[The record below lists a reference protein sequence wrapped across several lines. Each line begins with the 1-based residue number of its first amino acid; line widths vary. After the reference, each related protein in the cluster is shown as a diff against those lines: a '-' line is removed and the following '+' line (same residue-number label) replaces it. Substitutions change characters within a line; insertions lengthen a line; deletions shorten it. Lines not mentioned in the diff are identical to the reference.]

1 MKIHGIHIHSIQI
14 VMMLK
19 MIRTLPVMLVVLL
32 AACST
37 TETVTVDDEGTDF
50 GHRIEGETDGRRT
63 VVITPAGNV
72 NDFEVSPAPYETVD
86 IRIGRKDVQGTPIE
100 LLIKGA
106 LPDACTELHGV
117 NQTRNNGEVIV
128 QIQSRR
134 PGGALCA
141 TVIRPYRFYLALDG
155 AFAPGRYALDL
166 NGRSHQF
173 SVP

>member
-1 MKIHGIHIHSIQI
+1 MMIRGIHIHSIHI

-19 MIRTLPVMLVVLL
+19 MIRTLPVILMVLL
-32 AACST
+32 TACST
-37 TETVTVDDEGTDF
+37 TETVTVDGEGTDF

-63 VVITPAGNV
+63 VVITPAGNASEY
-72 NDFEVSPAPYETVD
+72 EVSPAPYETVD
-86 IRIGRKDVQGTPIE
+86 IRIGRKDLQGTPIE
-100 LLIKGA
+100 LLIKGS

-117 NQTRNNGEVIV
+117 NQTRNDAEVIV

-134 PGGALCA
+134 PSGALCA

-155 AFAPGRYALDL
+155 AFAPGQYALDL
-166 NGRSHQF
+166 NGRTHQF